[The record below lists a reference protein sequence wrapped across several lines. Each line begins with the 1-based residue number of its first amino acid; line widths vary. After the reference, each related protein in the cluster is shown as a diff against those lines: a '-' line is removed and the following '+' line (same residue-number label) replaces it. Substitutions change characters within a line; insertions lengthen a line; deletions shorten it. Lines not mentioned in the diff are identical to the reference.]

1 MCNSKRRRSFWCV
14 SWPRLR
20 RNQARKTILCVCS
33 SMRRAPISSRMRP
46 MISSA
51 SWIGILPRPGVS
63 EPSRATR
70 WRRIMNP
77 QLKHAGIAGILTGLG
92 LVMEFTFF
100 VLGGYSADTFG
111 NAVAAVASLQQHGD
125 LFLRVAGIFG
135 AGGAFISVIYVAD
148 LASKLR
154 SKSPTRAVA
163 TLYFGVLGAVGH
175 ALVALSLYV
184 GLPLLLTL
192 AAQDSAAT
200 AQTWRAF
207 QLVLSGFQAV
217 GNTFLGSMLLVAGW
231 AILSRKALPLGLGI
245 VGILAGVATLLV
257 ILTGGTPLA
266 ILGYIAYIPTFVLAI
281 TFDVWAGVALLRSKG
296 EPAVGTEAEVAIS

>member
-1 MCNSKRRRSFWCV
+1 MCNGKRYTYFLCV
-14 SWPRLR
+14 SLPRLR
-20 RNQARKTILCVCS
+20 RNQARKTGLCVCFLIE
-33 SMRRAPISSRMRP
+33 RAPISSP
-46 MISSA
+46 MPSMTCNA
-51 SWIGILPRPGVS
+51 SWIGTLILLGAS
-63 EPSRATR
+63 EQSSEKR
-70 WRRIMNP
+70 WRRSMNP

-92 LVMEFTFF
+92 LVLEFTFF

-135 AGGAFISVIYVAD
+135 AGGAFISVIYVAG

-154 SKSPTRAVA
+154 SKAPTRAVA

-192 AAQDSAAT
+192 
-200 AQTWRAF
+200 
-207 QLVLSGFQAV
+207 
-217 GNTFLGSMLLVAGW
+217 
-231 AILSRKALPLGLGI
+231 GLGI
-245 VGILAGVATLLV
+245 VGILAGIATLLV

-266 ILGYIAYIPTFVLAI
+266 ILGYMAYIPTFVLAI

-296 EPAVGTEAEVAIS
+296 EPAVGTEAEVVIS

>member
-1 MCNSKRRRSFWCV
+1 
-14 SWPRLR
+14 
-20 RNQARKTILCVCS
+20 
-33 SMRRAPISSRMRP
+33 
-46 MISSA
+46 
-51 SWIGILPRPGVS
+51 
-63 EPSRATR
+63 
-70 WRRIMNP
+70 MNP

-92 LVMEFTFF
+92 LVLEFTFF

-135 AGGAFISVIYVAD
+135 AGGAFISVIYVAG
-148 LASKLR
+148 LASKLH
-154 SKSPTRAVA
+154 SKAPTRAVA

-192 AAQDSAAT
+192 AAQDRAAT
-200 AQTWRAF
+200 VQTWRAF

-217 GNTFLGSMLLVAGW
+217 GNTFLGIMLLVAGW

-245 VGILAGVATLLV
+245 VGILAGIATLLV

-266 ILGYIAYIPTFVLAI
+266 ILGYMAYIPTFVLAI

-296 EPAVGTEAEVAIS
+296 EPAVGTEAEVVIS